1 MKPPKLVGLLKFFDC
16 RQVDPLSVSRALGF
30 TIDAM
35 TGQQVDLGYADY
47 VTVVSLLD
55 RPYSTVPVA
64 GDLTRLYAEYGDRIR
79 DARYLWLAAGLE
91 LTPGRD
97 ASTTHPD
104 GQCNGDKVRRDNTG
118 ETYDVVSV
126 PPEHAAVAGMR
137 GYLLLREQT

>member
-1 MKPPKLVGLLKFFDC
+1 MKPPKLVGLLKYFDC
-16 RQVDPLSVSRALGF
+16 RTVDPLSVARALGF
-30 TIDAM
+30 EIDAM
-35 TGQQVDLGYADY
+35 TGQQVDLGHAAY
-47 VTVVSLLD
+47 VTIVSLLD
-55 RPYSTVPVA
+55 RPYSIVPVA
-64 GDLTRLYAEYGDRIR
+64 GDLTRLFMEYGDRIR
-79 DARYLWLAAGLE
+79 DARFLWLAADLE

-104 GQCNGDKVRRDNTG
+104 GQCNGDKIRRDNTG